1 MILTTTFSPSRRRV
15 RVNNSQAMFSVQ
27 STITCARRGQVRFTW
42 KTLHKNK
49 ECSLEVHLIAARSG
63 VRLRGVIAITCRV
76 VKEGLSDAFNCSHS
90 FFFVRFTR
98 ITPCCAVFAT
108 SSYSPVT
115 ASREKISPVDNPR
128 PPDAVGLC
136 IRAKSH
142 SSARNGL

>member
-15 RVNNSQAMFSVQ
+15 RVNNSQAMYSQ
-27 STITCARRGQVRFTW
+27 QLLARRGQVRFTW

-108 SSYSPVT
+108 SSYSPVS